1 MLFSDPETGRI
12 LRKSEAAKN
21 ELLHDMPKVC
31 INNHLRFRYMLTDS
45 RFSSKE
51 TMCLIKSDL
60 SWDFIAA
67 IKSGR
72 TAAPGLEDRKNGHS
86 VQAGTPEPDTV
97 QHVCMKGTDFP
108 CLLCRQIFKDK
119 AGSYGVLYPVSGDTG
134 LTYDQTTA
142 VYQKRR
148 NAGVFHKSLKSDA
161 SLSKPPAG
169 TVRTQGSHFSASVYS
184 FFKPEKLKIKHNLN
198 HSALRAK
205 LCVNALKSGFQKLR
219 ELTA

>member
-1 MLFSDPETGRI
+1 MKGVSIPNCLYNSQNTDIPAAYEIINKPVLFSDPETGRI

-169 TVRTQGSHFSASVYS
+169 TVRTQGSHFSASV
-184 FFKPEKLKIKHNLN
+184 
-198 HSALRAK
+198 
-205 LCVNALKSGFQKLR
+205 
-219 ELTA
+219 